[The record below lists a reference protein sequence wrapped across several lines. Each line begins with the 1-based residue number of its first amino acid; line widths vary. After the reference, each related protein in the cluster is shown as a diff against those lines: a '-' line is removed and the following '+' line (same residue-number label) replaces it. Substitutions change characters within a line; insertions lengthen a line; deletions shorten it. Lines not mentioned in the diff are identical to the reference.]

1 MKKILYD
8 EQMFTFQRFGGVTR
22 YFADLIYNLP
32 AEEFVADIPM
42 IFCENHYV
50 TETYG
55 NEYKRFSFPA
65 NYRLRRRIYSL
76 FNRSASKNAV
86 KHSDYDIFH
95 PTYYNPYFLK
105 SVKERGKQI
114 VLTIHDMTFEQA
126 RAYKLPYGLQMPTL
140 EEYFQQ
146 AKKYPEIPVIL
157 EFKKQS
163 TEERNRTMVQQAVDI
178 ARKMKMGKQLE
189 YTTFSE
195 TVCRM
200 IREIEPD
207 AKIIYLGAGVHVK
220 DAAYA
225 KEKGYDGISYD
236 LNAWLNH
243 PEIAAQAKQLGIETT
258 LWLSNDYEVID
269 WVILHEID
277 YVSTDFPAQAVK
289 YVKAVKEY
297 R

>member
-1 MKKILYD
+1 MKKIILTLFATISSIALFAQPKVVGHRGCRDVEGQFENTVSSLKYA
-8 EQMFTFQRFGGVTR
+8 QQVGVDAVEFDVQLTSDNKIIVFHGP
-22 YFADLIYNLP
+22 YLP
-32 AEEFVADIPM
+32 GD
-42 IFCENHYV
+42 N
-50 TETYG
+50 T
-55 NEYKRFSFPA
+55 
-65 NYRLRRRIYSL
+65 
-76 FNRSASKNAV
+76 
-86 KHSDYDIFH
+86 
-95 PTYYNPYFLK
+95 K
-105 SVKERGKQI
+105 S
-114 VLTIHDMTFEQA
+114 IHDMTFEQA

-140 EEYFQQ
+140 EEYFKQ
-146 AKKYPEIPVIL
+146 AKKYPQIPVIL

-163 TEERNRTMVQQAVDI
+163 TEQRNRTMVQQAVDI
-178 ARKMKMGKQLE
+178 ARKMNMGKQLE

-269 WVILHEID
+269 WAILHDID

-289 YVKAVKEY
+289 YVKSVKEY